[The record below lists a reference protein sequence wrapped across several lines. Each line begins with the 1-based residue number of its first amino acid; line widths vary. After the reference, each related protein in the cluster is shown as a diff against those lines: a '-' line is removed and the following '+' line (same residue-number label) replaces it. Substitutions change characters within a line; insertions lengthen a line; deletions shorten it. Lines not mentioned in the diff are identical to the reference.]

1 MTVGFV
7 GLLTTISVFVGAYLG
22 LNYAIPEK
30 VLSSI
35 LAFAAGSL
43 IAALAI
49 ELSFE
54 GAEALVKHGF
64 GIRASWFNMAM
75 GFGVGAAL
83 YYTASVF
90 LESKGAP
97 IRLPHM
103 LFNAKNS
110 RIAADEKIVPLSRSP
125 LFSHRG
131 AAGLE
136 TIVDTAFL
144 RSCDSGEAVFQPGE
158 PGDALYVIAD
168 GEVLLTDPNGHV
180 IATLSQGEAFGEM
193 ALLGSRL
200 RNATAKAL
208 RETKLLVIDAQS
220 FQRLLEL
227 DSTFRTKVH
236 DMARE
241 RSLANLKEA
250 HLDSSTWA
258 SAYRTSLAHKA
269 EPKHDESVAAGRG
282 VGLAIIFGNI
292 LDTIPGCLVIGAK
305 FAGFESMSATLMVG
319 MFLGG
324 IPESAASA
332 TLLRRAGFSSA
343 KIYGMWSIVI
353 IAGIISAMLGNAF
366 ISDTDSVFAVIMQAV
381 AAGAILAMVSHA
393 MIPEAFH
400 KGGSASVLP
409 VVLGFLFALYLALE
423 EANLKPPDQTSIG
436 RSKLRNG
443 TSEIMHSHAP
453 LEPESRLMVVPPQGQ
468 TPFPPCPASTH
479 LCSIAA

>member
-1 MTVGFV
+1 MTVGLI

-22 LNYAIPEK
+22 LYYSIPEK
-30 VLSSI
+30 LLSSI

-64 GIRASWFNMAM
+64 GIRASWFNMAL
-75 GFGVGAAL
+75 GFGAGAAL

-90 LESKGAP
+90 LESKGAA
-97 IRLPHM
+97 IRLPHL
-103 LFNAKNS
+103 LFNARNRS
-110 RIAADEKIVPLSRSP
+110 TSADEKIVPLSRSA
-125 LFSHRG
+125 LFSHLSATDIEAILG
-131 AAGLE
+131 F
-136 TIVDTAFL
+136 VSL
-144 RSCDSGEAVFQPGE
+144 RNCESGETVFKLGD
-158 PGDALYVIAD
+158 PGDALYILAE
-168 GEVLLTDPNGHV
+168 GQVLLTDPTGNV
-180 IATLSQGEAFGEM
+180 LATLGQGDAFGEM
-193 ALLGSRL
+193 ALLGNRP
-200 RNATAKAL
+200 RNATVKTL
-208 RETKLLVIDAQS
+208 RETSLLVIDAQS
-220 FQRLLEL
+220 FQHLLER
-227 DSTFRTKVH
+227 DSTFRAKVH

-241 RSLANLKEA
+241 RSLSNLKEA
-250 HLDSSTWA
+250 HLDSSAWA

-269 EPKHDESVAAGRG
+269 GAHPQHDESAAAGRG
-282 VGLAIIFGNI
+282 IGLAIIFGNI

-353 IAGIISAMLGNAF
+353 LAGIISAMLGKAF

-393 MIPEAFH
+393 MIPEAIH

-423 EANLKPPDQTSIG
+423 EANTKAPDQTSIG
-436 RSKLRNG
+436 RYKLRNG
-443 TSEIMHSHAP
+443 TSEIMHTHAP
-453 LEPESRLMVVPPQGQ
+453 ALEPESMLVVVRPQR
-468 TPFPPCPASTH
+468 TA
-479 LCSIAA
+479 

>member
-1 MTVGFV
+1 MTVGLV

-22 LNYAIPEK
+22 LYYAIPER
-30 VLSSI
+30 VFSSI

-64 GIRASWFNMAM
+64 GIRASWFNMAL
-75 GFGVGAAL
+75 GFGAGAAL

-90 LESKGAP
+90 LESKGAA
-97 IRLPHM
+97 IRLPSL
-103 LFNAKNS
+103 LFNSKGGRA
-110 RIAADEKIVPLSRSP
+110 AADEKIVPLSRSA
-125 LFSHRG
+125 LFSHRSATDIEDVLG
-131 AAGLE
+131 FVSLRACDGGE
-136 TIVDTAFL
+136 T
-144 RSCDSGEAVFQPGE
+144 VFQQGE
-158 PGDALYVIAD
+158 PGDALYIIAE
-168 GEVLLTDPNGHV
+168 GQVLLTDPNGHV
-180 IATLSQGEAFGEM
+180 LATLGQGEAFGEM
-193 ALLGSRL
+193 ALLANRP
-200 RNATAKAL
+200 RNATVKTL
-208 RETKLLVIDAQS
+208 RESKLLVIDAKS
-220 FQRLLEL
+220 FHQLLEL
-227 DSTFRTKVH
+227 DFAFRTKVH

-250 HLDSSTWA
+250 HLDSSAWA

-269 EPKHDESVAAGRG
+269 EAQPHHDESAAAGRG
-282 VGLAIIFGNI
+282 IGLAIIFGNI

-353 IAGIISAMLGNAF
+353 IAGIISAMLGKAF
-366 ISDTDSVFAVIMQAV
+366 ISDTDSIFAVIMQAV

-393 MIPEAFH
+393 MIPEAIH

-423 EANLKPPDQTSIG
+423 EANMKAPDQTSIG
-436 RSKLRNG
+436 RYKLRNG
-443 TSEIMHSHAP
+443 TSEIMHTHAPP
-453 LEPESRLMVVPPQGQ
+453 LEPESMLMLTGPRH
-468 TPFPPCPASTH
+468 TA
-479 LCSIAA
+479 

>member
-1 MTVGFV
+1 MTVGLV
-7 GLLTTISVFVGAYLG
+7 GLITTISVFVGAYLG
-22 LNYAIPEK
+22 LYYAIPEK

-54 GAEALVKHGF
+54 GAEALVRHGF
-64 GIRASWFNMAM
+64 GIRASWFNMAL
-75 GFGVGAAL
+75 GFGAGAAL

-90 LESKGAP
+90 LESKGAA
-97 IRLPHM
+97 IRLPHL
-103 LFNAKNS
+103 LFKAKQS
-110 RIAADEKIVPLSRSP
+110 RATPDEKIVPLSRSP
-125 LFSHRG
+125 LFSHRS
-131 AAGLE
+131 AADLESIVASVSLRACVSGE
-136 TIVDTAFL
+136 TIFKQGD
-144 RSCDSGEAVFQPGE
+144 
-158 PGDALYVIAD
+158 PGDALYIVAEGQVLLPD
-168 GEVLLTDPNGHV
+168 PSGHVLATLGQGEV
-180 IATLSQGEAFGEM
+180 FGEM
-193 ALLGSRL
+193 ALLGNRP
-200 RNATAKAL
+200 RNATVKTL
-208 RETKLLVIDAQS
+208 RETNLLVIDAPS
-220 FQRLLEL
+220 FHHLLQR
-227 DSTFRTKVH
+227 DSTFRAKVH
-236 DMARE
+236 ELARE

-250 HLDSSTWA
+250 HLDSSAWA

-269 EPKHDESVAAGRG
+269 EAHPHGDESVAAGRG
-282 VGLAIIFGNI
+282 IGLAIIFGNI

-353 IAGIISAMLGNAF
+353 LAGIVSAMLGKAF
-366 ISDTDSVFAVIMQAV
+366 ISDTDSIFAVIMQAV

-393 MIPEAFH
+393 MIPEAIH

-423 EANLKPPDQTSIG
+423 EANMKPADQTAIG
-436 RSKLRNG
+436 RYKLKTG
-443 TSEIMHSHAP
+443 TTEIMHTHAP
-453 LEPESRLMVVPPQGQ
+453 PAAVKPEGLLEMPHA
-468 TPFPPCPASTH
+468 PFPA
-479 LCSIAA
+479 

>member
-1 MTVGFV
+1 MGLV

-22 LNYAIPEK
+22 LFYAIPEK

-64 GIRASWFNMAM
+64 SIRASWLYMAL
-75 GFGVGAAL
+75 GFGAGAAL
-83 YYTASVF
+83 YYSASVF
-90 LESKGAP
+90 LESKGAAM
-97 IRLPHM
+97 RLPH
-103 LFNAKNS
+103 LLYKAKGS
-110 RIAADEKIVPLSRSP
+110 RAASDERILPLSRSS
-125 LFSHRG
+125 LFSHRS
-131 AAGLE
+131 ATDLE
-136 TIVDTAFL
+136 TLLDAVSM
-144 RSCDSGEAVFQPGE
+144 RSFDSGEVIFKVGD
-158 PGDALYVIAD
+158 PGDAVYIVAD
-168 GEVLLTDPNGHV
+168 GEVLITDPIGHV
-180 IATLSQGEAFGEM
+180 LASLGQGNAFGEM
-193 ALLGSRL
+193 ALLGGRA
-200 RNATAKAL
+200 RNATVKAL
-208 RETKLLVIDAQS
+208 RQTTLLVIEVES
-220 FQRLLEL
+220 FRRLLES
-227 DSTFRTKVH
+227 DSTFSAKVH
-236 DMARE
+236 ELARE

-250 HLDSSTWA
+250 HLDSSVWA
-258 SAYRTSLAHKA
+258 SAYRTSLAHKP
-269 EPKHDESVAAGRG
+269 EPQPHHDESAAAGRG

-332 TLLRRAGFSSA
+332 TLLRRAGFAPA

-353 IAGIISAMLGNAF
+353 VAGIISAMLGKAF
-366 ISDTDSVFAVIMQAV
+366 ISDTDSVFAIVMQAV

-393 MIPEAFH
+393 MIPEAIH

-423 EANLKPPDQTSIG
+423 EANMKAPDQTSIG
-436 RSKLRNG
+436 RYKLKG
-443 TSEIMHSHAP
+443 GASEIMHSHVPPGA
-453 LEPESRLMVVPPQGQ
+453 LEPESMLVVISPPRN
-468 TPFPPCPASTH
+468 A
-479 LCSIAA
+479 

>member
-1 MTVGFV
+1 MTVGLV

-22 LNYAIPEK
+22 LNYTIPEK

-64 GIRASWFNMAM
+64 DIRASWFATAM
-75 GFGVGAAL
+75 GFGVGATL
-83 YYTASVF
+83 YYMASVF
-90 LESKGAP
+90 LESRGAA

-103 LFNAKNS
+103 LFNAKSS
-110 RIAADEKIVPLSRSP
+110 RIAMDERIVPLSRSP
-125 LFSHRG
+125 LFSHRS
-131 AAGLE
+131 AADLE
-136 TIVDTAFL
+136 TIVDTVFL
-144 RSCDSGEAVFQPGE
+144 RSCDGGETVFQLGE
-158 PGDALYVIAD
+158 PGDAFYLIAE

-193 ALLGSRL
+193 ALLGNRL
-200 RNATAKAL
+200 RNATVKTL

-236 DMARE
+236 EMARE

-250 HLDSSTWA
+250 HLDSSAWA

-269 EPKHDESVAAGRG
+269 EPSHEDSVTAGRG

-332 TLLRRAGFSSA
+332 TLLRRAGLSSA
-343 KIYGMWSIVI
+343 RIYGMWSIVI

-366 ISDTDSVFAVIMQAV
+366 ISDTESVFAVIMQAV

-393 MIPEAFH
+393 MIPEAFQ

-409 VVLGFLFALYLALE
+409 VVLGFVFALYLALE
-423 EANLKPPDQTSIG
+423 EAQLKAPDQTSIG
-436 RSKLRNG
+436 RYKLRNG
-443 TSEIMHSHAP
+443 TSEIPHSHAP
-453 LEPESRLMVVPPQGQ
+453 LEHESMLLVIPPQHYI
-468 TPFPPCPASTH
+468 PLSP
-479 LCSIAA
+479 